1 MSIRL
6 VPSSSNMSL
15 TPQDTQ
21 TRGIKRSLLSRW
33 DVAVRLMHHDP
44 SDLESSSVFSQRN
57 APLEYEITLFSFHA
71 FL

>member
-6 VPSSSNMSL
+6 VPTIVALQNMSL

-21 TRGIKRSLLSRW
+21 NRGIKRSPLSRW

-44 SDLESSSVFSQRN
+44 SDLQS
-57 APLEYEITLFSFHA
+57 
-71 FL
+71 

>member
-21 TRGIKRSLLSRW
+21 NRGIKRSPLSRW

-44 SDLESSSVFSQRN
+44 SDLES
-57 APLEYEITLFSFHA
+57 
-71 FL
+71 